1 MTDANNLFG
10 NALSPLVVFLD
21 VQDIVLTDLLNDR
34 DEALVLLESMW
45 AEISTTIDLV
55 IDDEA
60 FSPLS
65 MLTSVR
71 GHGDVS
77 TM

>member
-1 MTDANNLFG
+1 MTDTNNLFG

-21 VQDIVLTDLLNDR
+21 VQDIVLTDFLNDR

-45 AEISTTIDLV
+45 AEIFTTIDLV
-55 IDDEA
+55 IGDEA

-77 TM
+77 CM